1 MHISLQPTPTWSQE
15 VTLLARTTQNLSWHR
30 QQAVCGSRSNAEQST
45 LDNQKGSGMRQHRVG
60 GGICS
65 CCLEDSARCNRFNIL
80 KTGREVNIHF
90 EKQGYAESGRT
101 SGPVCMDVTSR
112 HY

>member
-1 MHISLQPTPTWSQE
+1 MYISLQPTPTWSQK

-45 LDNQKGSGMRQHRVG
+45 LDNQRVSGMRQHRVG

-65 CCLEDSARCNRFNIL
+65 CCLEDSARCNRSIFS
-80 KTGREVNIHF
+80 KQAAKWNIHF
-90 EKQGYAESGRT
+90 EKQGYTESGRT
-101 SGPVCMDVTSR
+101 SGPVCMDVTK
-112 HY
+112 